1 MGAKEAIS
9 RKVFYSIIAEIKVGL
24 ENAQF
29 KEEQSKN
36 FTAKKEKK
44 TNWAK
49 CLLEKTSNMELKYN
63 DNSFL
68 NLTFHLILL
77 YLFVLFCSFGSF
89 RSK

>member
-44 TNWAK
+44 QIGRSVYLK
-49 CLLEKTSNMELKYN
+49 KLLIWN
-63 DNSFL
+63 
-68 NLTFHLILL
+68 
-77 YLFVLFCSFGSF
+77 
-89 RSK
+89 